1 MECWSIGVMY
11 DIAEDPIL
19 QYSSTPSTRYS
30 EKCQSIM
37 ILANHNILVI
47 RYGVVT

>member
-19 QYSSTPSTRYS
+19 QYSID
-30 EKCQSIM
+30 E
-37 ILANHNILVI
+37 ILRKMPIN
-47 RYGVVT
+47 YDSGKP